1 MFPLAQLASQ
11 FEWFIL
17 AISVW
22 QNHRE
27 EILRAISSI
36 VAVVAILGAG
46 AADAAWSEHPYKDL
60 GFVVEFP
67 NPPVSSGGNYKTQL
81 VTSAPVHI
89 YSQKQDNALF
99 IASVT
104 DLQAQSGE
112 GASLMTE
119 AEFNLSLLGEIK
131 GNSTSRVEPGKDAV
145 FGRFITIDCKK
156 GRVPDQPG
164 QDAAAQAWFKGA
176 TGVDCPDSSRLTVNL
191 FFHRGR
197 MYMISG
203 INLPGASAGPA
214 ALRFANSISFFR
226 ADGTRNAADG
236 AQ

>member
-1 MFPLAQLASQ
+1 MASL
-11 FEWFIL
+11 FAAA
-17 AISVW
+17 AIF
-22 QNHRE
+22 
-27 EILRAISSI
+27 
-36 VAVVAILGAG
+36 GAG
-46 AADAAWSEHPYKDL
+46 GAQAAWMEHPYKDL
-60 GFVVEFP
+60 GFIVEFP
-67 NPPVSSGGNYKTQL
+67 NPPASATGTYRTQL
-81 VTSAPVHI
+81 VPSAPVHI

-99 IASVT
+99 IASVA
-104 DLQAQSGE
+104 DLHDRAGE

-119 AEFNLSLLGEIK
+119 AEFNLALLGNIS

-164 QDAAAQAWFKGA
+164 QDVAAQNWFKGL
-176 TGVDCPDSSRLTVNL
+176 TGAECPDGGRLTVNL

-197 MYMISG
+197 MYMING
-203 INLPGASAGPA
+203 INLPTSDGESAGPA
-214 ALRFANSISFFR
+214 ALRFANSISFYR